1 MAKDA
6 LLSSHPDMHL
16 FKVQNLKSP
25 ELRGAAP
32 AQAEA
37 AEKRAAG
44 RRGKSRP
51 REASG
56 RGSSERARKPRPGKT
71 E

>member
-32 AQAEA
+32 APAEA
-37 AEKRAAG
+37 AEKKVFVTLFRMTQLY
-44 RRGKSRP
+44 
-51 REASG
+51 
-56 RGSSERARKPRPGKT
+56 SSLGAMAR
-71 E
+71 